1 MDFSTFITSIIF
13 ILPGFIVIS
22 SINLFSYVRNVNTFY
37 KILQSI
43 IATIILWLLILFIS
57 KFSLFSFID
66 NILKI
71 IISFDK
77 NELFE
82 NKINI
87 ALFLSAIYFISFLI
101 GFIIGIF
108 LYRWDKTRNFIY
120 KIYVKIFKQTPYKH
134 IWEELFYELK
144 INEKNVVSIIVRT
157 VNGDIFMGLPYLISY
172 NPNDRAISF
181 LELYK
186 LNDKNKFEL
195 IINYEDSNINNK
207 VKHGDLFYIKDSSI
221 EYLYILYYNEKRV
234 NDLIDKL
241 R

>member
-43 IATIILWLLILFIS
+43 ITTIILWLFVFLISQFEKFNFIY
-57 KFSLFSFID
+57 
-66 NILKI
+66 NILEI
-71 IISFDK
+71 IISFDINIFLK
-77 NELFE
+77 
-82 NKINI
+82 NKIKV
-87 ALFLSAIYFISFLI
+87 ALFLITIYFISFLI

-108 LYRWDKTRNFIY
+108 LYRFDKTRNFIY

>member
-43 IATIILWLLILFIS
+43 IATIILWLFILFIS
-57 KFSLFSFID
+57 KFSLFNFID

-108 LYRWDKTRNFIY
+108 LYRFDKTRNFIY
-120 KIYVKIFKQTPYKH
+120 KIYVKIFDQTPYKH
-134 IWEELFYELK
+134 IWEELFYEFK
-144 INEKNVVSIIVRT
+144 INEKKVVSIIVKT
-157 VNGDIFMGLPYLISY
+157 VNGDIFVGYPYLMSY

-186 LNDKNKFEL
+186 LNDKNEFEL
-195 IINYEDSNINNK
+195 IINYKDSNINNK

-221 EYLYILYYNEKRV
+221 EYLYILY
-234 NDLIDKL
+234 NDKSANNLKDKL

>member
-13 ILPGFIVIS
+13 ILPGFILIS
-22 SINLFSYVRNVNTFY
+22 AINLFSYVRNINTFY

-57 KFSLFSFID
+57 KFSLFNFID

-87 ALFLSAIYFISFLI
+87 ALFLSAIYFVSFLI

-108 LYRWDKTRNFIY
+108 LYRFDKTRNFIY
-120 KIYVKIFKQTPYKH
+120 KIYVKIFDQTPYKH
-134 IWEELFYELK
+134 IWEELFYE
-144 INEKNVVSIIVRT
+144 
-157 VNGDIFMGLPYLISY
+157 F
-172 NPNDRAISF
+172 
-181 LELYK
+181 
-186 LNDKNKFEL
+186 
-195 IINYEDSNINNK
+195 
-207 VKHGDLFYIKDSSI
+207 
-221 EYLYILYYNEKRV
+221 KRV
-234 NDLIDKL
+234 VGSVFSYQSIFYVRNHK
-241 R
+241 

>member
-43 IATIILWLLILFIS
+43 ITTIILWLFVFLISQFE
-57 KFSLFSFID
+57 KFNFID
-66 NILKI
+66 NILEI
-71 IISFDK
+71 IISFDINIFLK
-77 NELFE
+77 
-82 NKINI
+82 NKIKV
-87 ALFLSAIYFISFLI
+87 ALFLITIYFISFLI

-108 LYRWDKTRNFIY
+108 LYRWDTTRNFIY
-120 KIYVKIFKQTPYKH
+120 KIYVKIFNQTPYKH

>member
-108 LYRWDKTRNFIY
+108 LYRFDKTRNFIY
-120 KIYVKIFKQTPYKH
+120 KIYVKIFDQTPYKH
-134 IWEELFYELK
+134 IWEELFYEFK
-144 INEKNVVSIIVRT
+144 INEKKVVSIIVKT
-157 VNGDIFMGLPYLISY
+157 VNGDIFVGYPYLMSY

-186 LNDKNKFEL
+186 LNDKNEFEL
-195 IINYEDSNINNK
+195 IINYKDSNINNK

-221 EYLYILYYNEKRV
+221 EYLYILY
-234 NDLIDKL
+234 NDKSANNLKDKL

>member
-22 SINLFSYVRNVNTFY
+22 SINLFSYVRNINTFY

-43 IATIILWLLILFIS
+43 IATIILWLFILFIS
-57 KFSLFSFID
+57 KLSLFSFID

-108 LYRWDKTRNFIY
+108 LYRFDKTRNFIY
-120 KIYVKIFKQTPYKH
+120 KIYVKIFDQTPYKH
-134 IWEELFYELK
+134 IWEELFYEFK
-144 INEKNVVSIIVRT
+144 INEKKVVSIIVKT
-157 VNGDIFMGLPYLISY
+157 VNGDIFVGYPYLMSY

-186 LNDKNKFEL
+186 LNDKNEFEL
-195 IINYEDSNINNK
+195 IINYKDSNINNK

-221 EYLYILYYNEKRV
+221 EYLYILY
-234 NDLIDKL
+234 NDKSANNLKDKL

>member
-43 IATIILWLLILFIS
+43 ITTIILWLFVFLISQFE
-57 KFSLFSFID
+57 KFNFID
-66 NILKI
+66 NILEI
-71 IISFDK
+71 IISFDINIFLK
-77 NELFE
+77 
-82 NKINI
+82 NKIKV
-87 ALFLSAIYFISFLI
+87 ALFLITIYFISFLI

-108 LYRWDKTRNFIY
+108 LYRCDKTRNFIY
-120 KIYVKIFKQTPYKH
+120 KIYVKIFNQTPYKH

>member
-43 IATIILWLLILFIS
+43 ITTIILWLFVFLISQFE
-57 KFSLFSFID
+57 KFNFID
-66 NILKI
+66 NILEI
-71 IISFDK
+71 IISFDINIFLK
-77 NELFE
+77 
-82 NKINI
+82 NKIKV
-87 ALFLSAIYFISFLI
+87 ALFLITIYFISFLI

-120 KIYVKIFKQTPYKH
+120 KIYVKIFNQTPYKH